1 MLYVVGDTHGGIDVG
16 KLVKWSLF
24 EFTKIKEDDYLI
36 ICGDFGFIWE
46 KKETKNE
53 REQLDWLDK
62 ILPCK
67 VLFVDGNHE
76 NFDRLNAMDEYLWH
90 GGKIHKIR
98 DSIFHLMRGQVFEIE
113 GKKIFTM
120 GGAPSADKAQRI
132 AKEDKYFAYHPEEER
147 YSFLWWAQELF
158 SDDDIAEAEY
168 NLAKHN
174 KKVDYIITH
183 CAPYQVEEGNF
194 HFYRDGWGAYSTRN
208 QRYLDILKGV
218 VNYEKWYCGHYH
230 VDRWL
235 DKKIRCIYN
244 DIVPLYGEEEEKN
257 GQTNERE
264 VPELS

>member
-1 MLYVVGDTHGGIDVG
+1 MIFISGDTHGGIDVG

-24 EFTKIKEDDYLI
+24 EFTKITEDDYLI

-46 KKETKNE
+46 KEETKNE

-76 NFDRLNAMDEYLWH
+76 NFDRLDAMDEYLWH

-132 AKEDKYFAYHPEEER
+132 ARENKYFAYHPEEER

-158 SDDDIAEAEY
+158 SDDEIAEAEH

-183 CAPYQVEEGNF
+183 CCPQNVASFFSRGLYQEDELTSFFDEVARLTKF
-194 HFYRDGWGAYSTRN
+194 
-208 QRYLDILKGV
+208 K
-218 VNYEKWYCGHYH
+218 KWYFGHYH
-230 VDRWL
+230 N
-235 DKKIRCIYN
+235 N
-244 DIVPLYGEEEEKN
+244 DEFFGQYVLLY
-257 GQTNERE
+257 QRIERI
-264 VPELS
+264 L